1 MLSSLFHLFLF
12 KSVSVFIFSS
22 YLTSALYVLILTGI
36 LLFPTLVPDTVEEN
50 DTADGGLEYNI

>member
-1 MLSSLFHLFLF
+1 M
-12 KSVSVFIFSS
+12 SVFIFSS

-36 LLFPTLVPDTVEEN
+36 LLFLTLVDDAPDTVEEN